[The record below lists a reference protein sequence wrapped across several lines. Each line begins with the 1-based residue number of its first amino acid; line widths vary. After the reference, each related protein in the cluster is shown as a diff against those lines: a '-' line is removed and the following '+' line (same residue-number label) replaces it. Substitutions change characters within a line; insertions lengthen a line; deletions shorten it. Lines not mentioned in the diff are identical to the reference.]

1 MKTTVDLPV
10 QLVRH
15 KRFVGVEVLK
25 KAVDREIKRK
35 KAMAQYMVV
44 FRDGQVKKIQFSS
57 FQ

>member
-44 FRDGQVKKIQFSS
+44 FRDGQVKKIQFS
-57 FQ
+57 